1 MSRNRPGAY
10 IVNNTPPSS
19 IRRWVASRKAAVIAA
34 VRDGKIT
41 MEETLHCYQ
50 LTEEEF
56 LSWQRAFES
65 HGLSGLK
72 IKFMQRY
79 REPHESRRPGFRR
92 HQNLRTVPKA
102 LEEC

>member
-1 MSRNRPGAY
+1 
-10 IVNNTPPSS
+10 
-19 IRRWVASRKAAVIAA
+19 VASRKAAVVAA

-41 MEETLHCYQ
+41 MEETLHRYQ

-72 IKFMQRY
+72 IKFIQRY
-79 REPHESRRPGFRR
+79 REPHEPRTPGFRR